1 LSVKVDSLGK
11 DALVNAAKTSMSS
24 KLLNAESDFFAN
36 LVVNA
41 MTNVGSTKPDGT
53 KSYPVK
59 AVHILKTHGMSSRD
73 SQLVD
78 GYAIEATRSAQGM
91 PTSIKNAKIAF
102 VDFNLNKYR
111 LAMGIQVLVHD
122 PESLDQIRQAEMDVA
137 KKRCQMLIDAGAN
150 VVLCARGIDDFAL
163 KYFVEAGVIAIRRV
177 PKSDLRRIANCSG
190 GKVVVSLADIEG
202 EESYD
207 PECLGTC
214 EAVYEKR
221 VGDWEYMFFEGMS
234 KTRAQTIIL
243 RGANDFFLEEVERS
257 VHDSLCV
264 IKRVLESN
272 SVVAGGGSVEMALF
286 VYLDDYARTLGSR
299 EQLAV
304 AEFAEALLIIPKVLA
319 LNAAKDATE
328 LLAKLR
334 MYHSAAQ
341 RNDVND
347 EKKKQLKY
355 SGLELMNGKVRDNLK
370 FGVIEPAMS
379 KVKSLRFATEAAIT
393 ILRIDDSI
401 KLAKPEQMQQGGMP
415 GGMGAGNVEQER
427 QC

>member
-1 LSVKVDSLGK
+1 
-11 DALVNAAKTSMSS
+11 MS
-24 KLLNAESDFFAN
+24 
-36 LVVNA
+36 
-41 MTNVGSTKPDGT
+41 NVGSVKPDGS

-59 AVHILKTHGMSSRD
+59 AVHILKTHGMSSKD
-73 SQLVD
+73 STLVD

-91 PTSIKNAKIAF
+91 PTSVTGAKIAF

-111 LAMGIQVLVHD
+111 LAMGVQVLVHD
-122 PESLDQIRQAEMDVA
+122 PEALDKIRQAEMDVA

-177 PKSDLRRIANCSG
+177 PKSDLRRIANNSG

-207 PECLGTC
+207 PSCLGTC
-214 EAVYEKR
+214 ERVYEKR

-234 KTRAQTIIL
+234 QTRAQTIIL
-243 RGANDFFLEEVERS
+243 RGANDFFLDEVERS

-299 EQLAV
+299 E
-304 AEFAEALLIIPKVLA
+304 
-319 LNAAKDATE
+319 
-328 LLAKLR
+328 
-334 MYHSAAQ
+334 
-341 RNDVND
+341 
-347 EKKKQLKY
+347 
-355 SGLELMNGKVRDNLK
+355 
-370 FGVIEPAMS
+370 
-379 KVKSLRFATEAAIT
+379 
-393 ILRIDDSI
+393 
-401 KLAKPEQMQQGGMP
+401 
-415 GGMGAGNVEQER
+415 
-427 QC
+427 

>member
-1 LSVKVDSLGK
+1 MSGYRLALRESVKFLSSNLSVKVDGLGK
-11 DALVNAAKTSMSS
+11 DALLNAAKTSMSS

-41 MTNVGSTKPDGT
+41 MSNVGSVKPDGS

-59 AVHILKTHGMSSRD
+59 AVHILKTHGMSSKD

-91 PTSIKNAKIAF
+91 PTSISNAKIAF

-122 PESLDQIRQAEMDVA
+122 PQALDEIRQAEMDVA

-207 PECLGTC
+207 PSCLGTC
-214 EAVYEKR
+214 DKVYEKR

-234 KTRAQTIIL
+234 
-243 RGANDFFLEEVERS
+243 
-257 VHDSLCV
+257 
-264 IKRVLESN
+264 
-272 SVVAGGGSVEMALF
+272 
-286 VYLDDYARTLGSR
+286 
-299 EQLAV
+299 
-304 AEFAEALLIIPKVLA
+304 
-319 LNAAKDATE
+319 
-328 LLAKLR
+328 
-334 MYHSAAQ
+334 
-341 RNDVND
+341 
-347 EKKKQLKY
+347 
-355 SGLELMNGKVRDNLK
+355 
-370 FGVIEPAMS
+370 
-379 KVKSLRFATEAAIT
+379 
-393 ILRIDDSI
+393 
-401 KLAKPEQMQQGGMP
+401 
-415 GGMGAGNVEQER
+415 
-427 QC
+427 